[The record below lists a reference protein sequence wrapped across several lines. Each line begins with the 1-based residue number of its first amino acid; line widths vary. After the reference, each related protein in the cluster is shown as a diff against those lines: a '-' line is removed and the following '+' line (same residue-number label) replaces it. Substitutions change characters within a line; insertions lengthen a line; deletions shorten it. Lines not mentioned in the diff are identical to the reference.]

1 VSVLD
6 GKQLILCG
14 VFVVD
19 QWCSTVQ
26 ARDYVN
32 LISTLYPKVLAGR
45 QNDYWITDDDP
56 RPRKKTVKKNEKPL
70 ADLDDM
76 EPLVMPSREEV
87 AGPVDDHPPTPPPPV
102 KPKPPSPKPQVEVAS
117 LPSSRSSDDGGGG
130 KPPKKSPPR
139 KRGNRGS
146 PEKKQHHLE

>member
-76 EPLVMPSREEV
+76 EPLVMPSREV